1 MKEIYQMKK
10 DELYS
15 HMGTGIDGLSK
26 EQAAKILEEKDYIA
40 HSKPSG
46 YRSYHLVIEQE
57 YEGQKSLHISSDTA
71 IIDDSMWFECFG

>member
-26 EQAAKILEEKDYIA
+26 EQAAKILEEKGPN
-40 HSKPSG
+40 S
-46 YRSYHLVIEQE
+46 LQE
-57 YEGQKSLHISSDTA
+57 GKKQHFRCFLSNFVTSL
-71 IIDDSMWFECFG
+71 